1 MDAIYLSAH
10 LTLIAA
16 AGVDPSRGLPG
27 VSEARHRTYRY
38 ASIGDVRNT
47 TYRMGCD
54 IGEVRVSYQPTTA
67 HRAITRSRWFTRGW
81 TLQEGYLSRR
91 RLYFTESAVTF
102 ICDQWQD
109 YEGFKHPDA
118 GDDGSLLQGTLN
130 TRAIWTTD
138 NKHGGLTDIMKLLEQ
153 YSERTLSYDSDA
165 LNAISGLLN
174 HHCTED
180 QSIGTTWGIPHQLS
194 LANQRIICI
203 NWYHTSKPSPWTP
216 AIRRSGY
223 PSWSPLGWIRPV
235 EFLDAPYQ
243 FVLSEEDAAGISNR
257 EKNERK
263 DWSLLKTSPHLRIT
277 VSVHRIS
284 VVNLENPSA
293 GYVAALNYVGPKV
306 FLMLPIGGTKGN
318 GDDPKIYLQVRW
330 DTAPPDHYDNSEVL
344 CAASWS
350 HDLQYLSMMVL
361 KDHGTHYERIGFA
374 SAKSGWHDALKAAG
388 LEELVCRCSTTNG
401 IPTLG
406 LSYNPDHDWT
416 AEEDLAWLR
425 DAEKTAITL
434 G

>member
-1 MDAIYLSAH
+1 MDAIYKSAH

-27 VSEARHRTYRY
+27 VSEVRHRTYRY
-38 ASIGDVRNT
+38 ASIADVRNT

-54 IGEVRVSYQPTTA
+54 IGEVRVSYRPTTA

-81 TLQEGYLSRR
+81 TLQEGYLSRK
-91 RLYFTESAVTF
+91 RLYFTESAVVF
-102 ICDQWQD
+102 ICNQRQD
-109 YEGFKHPDA
+109 YEGYKHPNEIQNS
-118 GDDGSLLQGTLN
+118 GLLRGTLN
-130 TRAIWTTD
+130 TQATWTTSD
-138 NKHGGLTDIMKLLEQ
+138 GHDGLTDIMELLQQ

-165 LNAISGLLN
+165 LNAISGLLK

-180 QSIGTTWGIPHQLS
+180 QSMGTIWGIPHQLS
-194 LANQRIICI
+194 PANQRIICI
-203 NWYHTSKPSPWTP
+203 NWYHTQIPMEWTP

-223 PSWSPLGWIRPV
+223 PSWSPLGWIKPV
-235 EFLDAPYQ
+235 EFLDAPGQ
-243 FVLSEEDAAGISNR
+243 FVVLEENASGFSNR
-257 EKNERK
+257 EKDERT
-263 DWSLLKTSPHLRIT
+263 DWSLLETSPYLRIT
-277 VSVHRIS
+277 VSVLRVS
-284 VVNLENPSA
+284 VVNLENPSTN
-293 GYVAALNYVGPKV
+293 YVAALNFTGPKV
-306 FLMLPIGGTKGN
+306 FLMLPVGGTKGN
-318 GDDPKIYLQVRW
+318 GEDPKIYLQVRW
-330 DTAPPDHYDNSEVL
+330 DTAPPDHYSNSEVL

-361 KDHGTHYERIGFA
+361 QDHGTHYERIGFA
-374 SAKSGWHDALKAAG
+374 WTKGGWHDALKAAG

-406 LSYNPDHDWT
+406 LSYDPDHDWT

-425 DAEKTAITL
+425 NAEKTTITL

>member
-1 MDAIYLSAH
+1 MSAH

-27 VSEARHRTYRY
+27 VSEVRHRTYRY

-67 HRAITRSRWFTRGW
+67 HRAITRSRWYTRGW
-81 TLQEGYLSRR
+81 TLQEGYLPRR
-91 RLYFTESAVTF
+91 RLYFTDSAVLF
-102 ICDQWQD
+102 ICNQWQD
-109 YEGFKHPDA
+109 YEGFEHPDA
-118 GDDGSLLQGTLN
+118 EHDSILLRGTLK
-130 TRAIWTTD
+130 TQAMWTT
-138 NKHGGLTDIMKLLEQ
+138 NGALTDIMKLLEQ
-153 YSERTLSYDSDA
+153 YSTRTLSYDSDA

-174 HHCTED
+174 YHCTED

-194 LANQRIICI
+194 LVNQRIICI
-203 NWYHTSKPSPWTP
+203 NWYHTLEPLLWTP
-216 AIRRSGY
+216 ATRRSGY
-223 PSWSPLGWIRPV
+223 PSWSPLGWIKPV
-235 EFLDAPYQ
+235 QFLDARHQ
-243 FVLSEEDAAGISNR
+243 FVVSEEDAAGISNR
-257 EKNERK
+257 EKDERK
-263 DWSLLKTSPHLRIT
+263 DWSLLETSQYLRIT
-277 VSVHRIS
+277 VSVHRMS

-293 GYVAALNYVGPKV
+293 GYVTALNYVGPKV
-306 FLMLPIGGTKGN
+306 FLMLPIDGAKGN
-318 GDDPKIYLQVRW
+318 DEDPKIYLQVRW

-350 HDLQYLSMMVL
+350 HDLQHLSMMVL

-374 SAKSGWHDALKAAG
+374 SADGGWHDALKAAG
-388 LEELVCRCSTTNG
+388 LEELVCRCSTTNS

-416 AEEDLAWLR
+416 AGENLAWLR
-425 DAEKTAITL
+425 DAEKTTITL